1 MDYVVRAVRAE
12 EWARG
17 KEIRL
22 AALRDPVASIA
33 FLETYEQAL
42 GRPDVFWQE
51 RTAGAAAGEHSRQFI
66 AEAPDGQW
74 AGTVSVL
81 VERAGGAPGFGEA
94 AEVDQAHLVGVF
106 VRPDHRGRG
115 VVDALFREAIDWSW
129 SLAGPPL
136 ERVRLYVHEAN
147 ARAEA
152 SYRRIGFLPT
162 GRTLPMEGDPAA
174 LELEF
179 EFRRPKRTERTA
191 HTERPE
197 HPRSPEAERGR

>member
-12 EWARG
+12 EWERAR
-17 KEIRL
+17 EIRL

-33 FLETYEQAL
+33 FLETFEQAL
-42 GRPDVFWQE
+42 ARPDVFWQE
-51 RTAGAAAGEHSRQFI
+51 RTAGAAEGVHNRQFV
-66 AEAPDGQW
+66 AEAPDGKW

-81 VERAGGAPGFGEA
+81 VERAAGQPGFGEV

-106 VRPDHRGRG
+106 VRPEHRGSG
-115 VVDALFREAIDWSW
+115 VVDALFREAVDWAW

-152 SYRRIGFLPT
+152 SYRRIGFVPT
-162 GRTLPMEGDPAA
+162 GQTLPMQGDPTS

-179 EFRRPKRTERTA
+179 EIRRPK
-191 HTERPE
+191 
-197 HPRSPEAERGR
+197 

>member
-1 MDYVVRAVRAE
+1 MDYVVRAVRAG
-12 EWARG
+12 EWQRV

-33 FLETYEQAL
+33 FLETYEHAL
-42 GRPDVFWQE
+42 ARPDAFWQE
-51 RTAGAAAGEHSRQFI
+51 RTAGAASGEHGRQLV
-66 AEAPDGQW
+66 AEAPDGRW

-81 VERAGGAPGFGEA
+81 VERPGGEPGFGEA
-94 AEVDQAHLVGVF
+94 AEVGQAHLVGVF
-106 VRPDHRGRG
+106 VLPEHRGSG

-129 SLAGPPL
+129 SLGGPPL

-152 SYRRIGFLPT
+152 AYRRMGFVPT
-162 GRTLPMEGDPAA
+162 GRTLPMEGDPAS

-179 EFRRPKRTERTA
+179 EIRRQPGAK
-191 HTERPE
+191 
-197 HPRSPEAERGR
+197 

>member
-12 EWARG
+12 EWQRA
-17 KEIRL
+17 KELRL
-22 AALRDPVASIA
+22 AALRDPAAPIA

-42 GRPDVFWQE
+42 SKPDVFWQE
-51 RTAGAAAGEHSRQFI
+51 RTAGAAVGEHSRQFI
-66 AEAPDGQW
+66 AEAPDGLW

-81 VERAGGAPGFGEA
+81 VERPAGEPGFGEA

-106 VRPDHRGRG
+106 VRPGHRGRG
-115 VVDALFREAIDWSW
+115 LVDALFLEAIEWSW
-129 SLAGPPL
+129 SLSGPPL

-152 SYRRIGFLPT
+152 SYRRIGFAPT
-162 GRTLPMEGDPAA
+162 GRTLPMEGDPTA

-179 EFRRPKRTERTA
+179 EIRRRKR
-191 HTERPE
+191 
-197 HPRSPEAERGR
+197 

>member
-12 EWARG
+12 EWARA

-22 AALRDPVASIA
+22 VALRDPAAPIA

-42 GRPDVFWQE
+42 AKLDVFWQE
-51 RTAGAAAGEHSRQFI
+51 RTAGAATGGHSRQFV

-81 VERAGGAPGFGEA
+81 VERPGGEPGFGEA
-94 AEVDQAHLVGVF
+94 AETDQAHLVGVF
-106 VRPDHRGRG
+106 VRPGHRGRG

-129 SLAGPPL
+129 SLTGRPL
-136 ERVRLYVHEAN
+136 QRVRLYVHQDN
-147 ARAEA
+147 ARAAA
-152 SYRRIGFLPT
+152 SYRRMGFAPS
-162 GRTLPMEGDPAA
+162 GRSIPMEGDPTS

-179 EFRRPKRTERTA
+179 EIRR
-191 HTERPE
+191 
-197 HPRSPEAERGR
+197 

>member
-12 EWARG
+12 EWERAR
-17 KEIRL
+17 EIRL

-33 FLETYEQAL
+33 FLETSEQAL
-42 GRPDVFWQE
+42 AKPDVFWQE
-51 RTAGAAAGEHSRQFI
+51 RTASAAEGTHVRQFV

-81 VERAGGAPGFGEA
+81 VERPAGEPGFGEA

-106 VRPDHRGRG
+106 VRPEHRGSG
-115 VVDALFREAIDWSW
+115 VVDALFREAIDWAW
-129 SLAGPPL
+129 SLDGPPL

-152 SYRRIGFLPT
+152 SYRRIGFAPT
-162 GRTLPMEGDPAA
+162 GRTLPMQGDPDS

-179 EFRRPKRTERTA
+179 EVRRPE
-191 HTERPE
+191 
-197 HPRSPEAERGR
+197 